1 MAKVRRGC
9 APAIFLI
16 LLVVGSVAGFFGWR
30 WYMERQPPPPSGKEL
45 RVFVLDVGPTDGDSI
60 LIISPEDKTVVIDA
74 GDVNRG
80 KKTVEALKKIGIQR
94 VDYFI
99 ATHTHADHIGGAPDV
114 LNSLPIGTVI
124 DNGQQPPEVQPEAP
138 AESADQG
145 KGKGKKPVPK
155 PTPRPPRGGQR
166 EPLTVITYRNYKDA
180 VQASGAKYEKFPPEP
195 KQEATPEDEKG
206 KQKAP
211 PPPEMKIDL
220 GGGAFLT
227 LIAPV
232 QPFFTRDQMREGG
245 NEPNANSIVARL
257 DYGDFSMLLA
267 GDAEVQTEA
276 RLLSKEMNVSA
287 KILKVA
293 HHGSKYATSEDF
305 IKAVKPEAAIIS
317 DGEYNRY
324 GHPSQSV
331 LDRLKAANVKL
342 YRTDLQGQIEIT
354 TTGQLKNGRLYEIKT
369 EKEAKTD
376 VWAGREGQ
384 YDDSSRRGF
393 IAYGDF
399 GPPPKPAKEKTTTKK
414 K

>member
-9 APAIFLI
+9 APALFLI
-16 LLVVGSVAGFFGWR
+16 LAVVGSVAGFFGWR
-30 WYMERQPPPPSGKEL
+30 WYRERQPPPPSGKEL

-60 LIISPEDKTVVIDA
+60 LVISPEDKTVLIDA

-80 KKTVEALKKIGIQR
+80 KKTVEALKKIGVQR
-94 VDYFI
+94 IDYFI
-99 ATHTHADHIGGAPDV
+99 ATHSHADHLGGAPDV

-124 DNGQQPPEVQPEAP
+124 DNGLEPPEMQTEEKT
-138 AESADQG
+138 ESTDQ
-145 KGKGKKPVPK
+145 KGKGKSAKPQ
-155 PTPRPPRGGQR
+155 PRKPRGPQR
-166 EPLTVITYRNYKDA
+166 EPLSVIAYRNYKDA
-180 VQASGAKYEKFPPEP
+180 ASASGAKYEKFPPEQ
-195 KQEATPEDEKG
+195 KEEVTDEKE

-211 PPPEMKIDL
+211 PPPEMRIDL

-227 LIAPV
+227 LIAPLR
-232 QPFFTRDQMREGG
+232 PFFTRDQMRDGG

-267 GDAEVQTEA
+267 GDMEAQSEA
-276 RLLSKEMNVSA
+276 RLVSKEMNIAA
-287 KILKVA
+287 KILKVG
-293 HHGSKYATSEDF
+293 HHGSKYASSEDF
-305 IKAVKPEAAIIS
+305 IKAVKPDAAIIS
-317 DGEYNRY
+317 NGEFNRY
-324 GHPSQSV
+324 GHPAQSV

-342 YRTDLQGQIEIT
+342 YRTDLQGQIQIV

-376 VWAGREGQ
+376 LWAGREGQ

-399 GPPPKPAKEKTTTKK
+399 GPPPKPPREKTTKK